1 MQSNQTWNLIFQNV
15 EEFRSISYLESL
27 EVVDEGVPDGLD
39 LGGDDRQHWDVDAV
53 ELIKA
58 APGATLGQTREDLTY
73 SLEKFW
79 NHMHHI
85 RNQIHHITLTRCLV
99 QSSFAL
105 WLHKFWICIM
115 LYIKRIF
122 IIVHQYHYSHSNHP
136 NDDHH
141 HPNDD
146 HHTQATIP
154 PSPS

>member
-39 LGGDDRQHWDVDAV
+39 LGGDDGQHWDVDAV

-79 NHMHHI
+79 N
-85 RNQIHHITLTRCLV
+85 
-99 QSSFAL
+99 
-105 WLHKFWICIM
+105 ICII
-115 LYIKRIF
+115 LEIKYIIL
-122 IIVHQYHYSHSNHP
+122 HLQ
-136 NDDHH
+136 D
-141 HPNDD
+141 
-146 HHTQATIP
+146 A
-154 PSPS
+154 